1 MKAISLLLRIVMA
14 FILLQSLFFKFSGAA
29 ESIFIFSTLGMEP
42 LGRYGTGAIELA
54 ASVMIFIP
62 ATIPIGAV
70 LALGTMAGAIGGHL
84 TKLGIE
90 VQGDH
95 GLLFGIA
102 RLVLIRSLAVLNI
115 HPKKLPVL
123 GKKL

>member
-95 GLLFGIA
+95 GLLFGMA
-102 RLVLIRSLAVLNI
+102 CLVLICSLAVLII
-115 HPKKLPVL
+115 HRKELPVIGNRL
-123 GKKL
+123 